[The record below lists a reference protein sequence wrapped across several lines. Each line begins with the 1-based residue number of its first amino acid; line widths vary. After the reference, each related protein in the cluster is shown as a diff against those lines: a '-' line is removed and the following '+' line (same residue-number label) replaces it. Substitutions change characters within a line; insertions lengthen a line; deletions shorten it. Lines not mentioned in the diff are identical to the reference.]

1 MLMYQMQHNSNPNNK
16 KGNKLYL
23 ILGLIALAAAGVTFA
38 RLFFVAFGF
47 LVVSFVLLSFW
58 LYDKYNG

>member
-1 MLMYQMQHNSNPNNK
+1 MLMYQMQHGSNPNNK
-16 KGNKLYL
+16 NGNKLYL

-47 LVVSFVLLSFW
+47 LFVSFVLLSFW
-58 LYDKYNG
+58 IWNKWGK